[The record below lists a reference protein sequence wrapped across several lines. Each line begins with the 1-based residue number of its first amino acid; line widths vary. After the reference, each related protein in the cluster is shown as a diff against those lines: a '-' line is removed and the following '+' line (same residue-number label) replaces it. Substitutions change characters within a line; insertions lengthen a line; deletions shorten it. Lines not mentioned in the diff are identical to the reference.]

1 MMSCSWREASFGWPR
16 IETWSKVHQEG
27 DRQRT
32 RQADRTRTR
41 REVLSVFAEEQRRHS
56 VTRDQKII
64 RRHTEYLALAE
75 LGEADVASGS
85 RVDGLEREGRRVGEE
100 RDVRLIDDSD
110 RLGHLELAGGSL
122 SGWIG
127 GNRHDAEREMTSVEE
142 RRIGWSLGE

>member
-56 VTRDQKII
+56 VTRDQKRLLDDI
-64 RRHTEYLALAE
+64 RNIWPSLNSGRLTLPPAAGSMVSNEKGGVSGRSGTSAL
-75 LGEADVASGS
+75 S
-85 RVDGLEREGRRVGEE
+85 
-100 RDVRLIDDSD
+100 
-110 RLGHLELAGGSL
+110 
-122 SGWIG
+122 
-127 GNRHDAEREMTSVEE
+127 MTVTDWD
-142 RRIGWSLGE
+142 IWSLPEAASLVGLVGTDMTRKER